1 MKPNCPHCCP
11 NECLETK
18 LVIRKGYFFRACDSR
33 HVARFRCTE
42 CGRHFS
48 RSTLSPK
55 FRQHKRRENTPLFN
69 LLTSGVSMRRSSTLL
84 RINRKTVARKKRF
97 LATQARVELMGQIQ
111 KLYPNGARSTDV
123 QFDDME
129 SFHHTKLK
137 PLSIPLVV
145 ENHTRLILGFGV
157 CSMPAKGFNAVKS
170 IKKYGKR
177 PDDRAQMWL
186 KLLKRLKPYI
196 DHQANF
202 HSDKNPIYPSALRA
216 HFPAAKHTRSKSRRA
231 CVVGQGELK
240 SGGFDPLFSLN
251 HTAAMLRANINRLF
265 RKTWCTTKKPDALY
279 DHISLYAARHNRH
292 IMRELGLT

>member
-1 MKPNCPHCCP
+1 MKPNCPYCIQNYGP
-11 NECLETK
+11 KEDK
-18 LVIRKGYFFRACDSR
+18 VIRKGYFFRACDSR
-33 HVARFRCTE
+33 HIARFRCRN

-55 FRQHKRRENTPLFN
+55 FRQHKRRENTPLFD

-84 RINRKTVARKKRF
+84 RINRKTVTRKKKF
-97 LATQARVELMGQIQ
+97 LATQARVELIELIQ
-111 KLYPNGARSTDV
+111 KLYPEGSGATDV

-145 ENHTRLILGFGV
+145 ENNTRIILGFGV
-157 CSMPAKGFNAVKS
+157 CAMPAKGLNAVKS
-170 IKKYGKR
+170 IKKYGYR
-177 PDDRAQMWL
+177 PDDRAPMWR
-186 KLLKRLKPYI
+186 KIFKRLRPYI
-196 DHQANF
+196 DQSAAF
-202 HSDKNPIYPSALRA
+202 HSDKNPIYPLALRK
-216 HFPAAKHTRSKSRRA
+216 HFPNAEYTRSRSRRA

-265 RKTWCTTKKPDALY
+265 RKTWCTTKRPEALY

-292 IMRELGLT
+292 IIRKLELT